1 MTKVEQRIN
10 ELGLDAKKLSKNLT
24 RDVKN
29 FLKAVEDLE
38 EKENEFKK
46 ADPSGEG
53 YDEAKAEIESYRAEI
68 EEADQFLVNR
78 VQTYYDNKDYY
89 AQKVQDLNKGRAKA
103 AEARGE
109 NPQPAP
115 QPTPQPA
122 PQPQPQPDPIA
133 VVTATNGKAEPNP
146 KPLEVTEEK
155 VEKKSGGA
163 DWLLWGV
170 LGIAG
175 IMVGVNL
182 FKNKN

>member
-1 MTKVEQRIN
+1 MTKVEKRIS

-29 FLKAVEDLE
+29 FFTALKDLDE
-38 EKENEFKK
+38 KK
-46 ADPSGEG
+46 AELKKMDPSEEG
-53 YDEAKAEIESYRAEI
+53 YEQAKSELESYAAEI
-68 EEADQFLVNR
+68 EEADKFLVNR
-78 VQTYYDNKDYY
+78 VQTYYDNRDYY
-89 AQKVQDLNKGRAKA
+89 AQKVQDLNRGKAKA
-103 AEARGE
+103 AESRGE
-109 NPQPAP
+109 PAPVQPASQEAQLDKP
-115 QPTPQPA
+115 Q
-122 PQPQPQPDPIA
+122 A
-133 VVTATNGKAEPNP
+133 VVTATNGNPEPQA

-155 VEKKSGGA
+155 PKEKKSDGA

>member
-1 MTKVEQRIN
+1 MTKVEQRIS

-29 FLKAVEDLE
+29 FLNAVSDLKQKED
-38 EKENEFKK
+38 EF
-46 ADPSGEG
+46 ASAEPGGDG
-53 YDEAKAEIESYRAEI
+53 YDEAKEELESYRGEI
-68 EEADQFLVNR
+68 NEADQFLVNR

-89 AQKVQDLNKGRAKA
+89 AQKVQDLNRGKAKA
-103 AEARGE
+103 AEAKGIAA
-109 NPQPAP
+109 PQPAP
-115 QPTPQPA
+115 QPVPA
-122 PQPQPQPDPIA
+122 PQPEPAA
-133 VVTATNGKAEPNP
+133 VVTATNGKPEPTP
-146 KPLEVTEEK
+146 KPVDVVEEK
-155 VEKKSGGA
+155 PKEKKSGGA